1 MRHISEILRAVG
13 LDPIEMYECPGETY
27 QATEDGEEGHRECV
41 GGQVIDGYIP
51 ASLYSPEE
59 WETRECTTCGGSGV
73 VVES

>member
-13 LDPIEMYECPGETY
+13 LDPIEIYECPGEFY
-27 QATEDGEEGHRECV
+27 TETEGGEELHNECV

-59 WETRECTTCGGSGV
+59 WQTRECRTCGGSGM
-73 VVES
+73 VVE

>member
-27 QATEDGEEGHRECV
+27 RATADGETGHRECI

-51 ASLYSPEE
+51 ADLYSPGYP
-59 WETRECTTCGGSGV
+59 ETRECRTCGGSGV
-73 VVES
+73 VTE